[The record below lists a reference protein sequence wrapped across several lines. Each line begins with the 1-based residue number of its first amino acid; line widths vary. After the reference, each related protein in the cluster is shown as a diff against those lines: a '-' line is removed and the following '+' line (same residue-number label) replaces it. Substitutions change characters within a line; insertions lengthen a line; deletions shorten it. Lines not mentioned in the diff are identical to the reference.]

1 MSYLLKALIAKL
13 QGEVEVAKANIQ
25 VYLHNSAGIGEHPD
39 IVEAMEVQIEKIA
52 NAEEKIETIQ
62 VGNQYGTTH
71 GSKTNTGEKTWLG
84 QTNLKHRQSKCIR
97 NKNQHLKLQW
107 RL

>member
-52 NAEEKIETIQ
+52 NAEER
-62 VGNQYGTTH
+62 
-71 GSKTNTGEKTWLG
+71 SKPYKSIFLDRKP
-84 QTNLKHRQSKCIR
+84 L
-97 NKNQHLKLQW
+97 
-107 RL
+107 